1 MKCVPAGNTDTCQRC
16 HRSGL
21 PCVFLPRANAATLP
35 NDVLTGLNDG
45 NFKEDVLH
53 RLKVIEDTLGISTAE
68 EAELDWR
75 AEDSDEEFSPDYR
88 SLSGL
93 WGAVEVLEKSAPN
106 SLPSSIWYKS
116 TIKQLWLS

>member
-1 MKCVPAGNTDTCQRC
+1 
-16 HRSGL
+16 
-21 PCVFLPRANAATLP
+21 VFLPRANAATLP

-53 RLKVIEDTLGISTAE
+53 RLKVIEDTLGIYTAG